1 MTMTLCAESEQTR
14 QDGCAPHERQEH
26 GFGDHEAEGCL
37 RERAPLDEAEETA
50 KRDLLQKLI
59 DLPPVPRHAGT
70 NEHRQSGMKPRLQHA
85 RRLVGILIMCD
96 GCWLLRRTGSDPACS
111 LGTAA

>member
-14 QDGCAPHERQEH
+14 LDGCAPHERQEH
-26 GFGDHEAEGCL
+26 GFGDHEADGCL

-59 DLPPVPRHAGT
+59 DLPPVPRRAGT
-70 NEHRQSGMKPRLQHA
+70 NECRQSGMKPRLQHA
-85 RRLVGILIMCD
+85 CRFVGIKRRY
-96 GCWLLRRTGSDPACS
+96 GCWLLRRTGSAPACS

>member
-37 RERAPLDEAEETA
+37 RERAPFDEAEETA
-50 KRDLLQKLI
+50 KHDLLQKLI
-59 DLPPVPRHAGT
+59 DLPPVPRRAGT
-70 NEHRQSGMKPRLQHA
+70 NECRQSGMKP
-85 RRLVGILIMCD
+85 
-96 GCWLLRRTGSDPACS
+96 T
-111 LGTAA
+111 TAACVQIRWNVTL